1 MVGESF
7 ARGYQ
12 STYEIFLF
20 GLEYHFRDYMI
31 SSSKVFQKTNVQ
43 YHNFWGVF
51 FLERVGLKIILTS
64 DSIIAS
70 VDIEEGSD
78 NLQARTNVDCAYCR
92 SLTMV

>member
-1 MVGESF
+1 MFSI
-7 ARGYQ
+7 
-12 STYEIFLF
+12 TTF
-20 GLEYHFRDYMI
+20 G
-31 SSSKVFQKTNVQ
+31 VF
-43 YHNFWGVF
+43 F

>member
-43 YHNFWGVF
+43 YHNFWGVL
-51 FLERVGLKIILTS
+51 FLERAGLKIILTS
-64 DSIIAS
+64 DSITAS

-78 NLQARTNVDCAYCR
+78 NLQARTNVVCAYCR

>member
-1 MVGESF
+1 
-7 ARGYQ
+7 
-12 STYEIFLF
+12 
-20 GLEYHFRDYMI
+20 MI

-43 YHNFWGVF
+43 YHNFWGVFF

>member
-1 MVGESF
+1 
-7 ARGYQ
+7 
-12 STYEIFLF
+12 
-20 GLEYHFRDYMI
+20 MI

-43 YHNFWGVF
+43 YHNFWGF
-51 FLERVGLKIILTS
+51 FLERAGLNIILTS
-64 DSIIAS
+64 DSITAS